1 MELKMEVNDIW
12 SKTLELVSAEIN
24 STVSYD
30 VYIKPAVPISF
41 ADDIFTIAVGIML
54 GKMMIEKHHKELI
67 ERCLSRVV
75 QRAVRL
81 EIEVSD
87 NLNALKHEK
96 AVFDMEKN
104 SGSASQSDY
113 NFSNINPRYTFDTF
127 VVGSSNSYA
136 YNVALAVAK
145 TPAKDY
151 NPLFLYGNS
160 GLGKTHLMLAIGNYV
175 LKNHP
180 DLKVTYVSSERF
192 TNEMIDALRDKT
204 MNEFRHRYRQTDYL
218 LIDDIQFIEGKESI
232 QEEFFHTFND
242 LYNSDRQ
249 IVITSDRPPKNLVTL
264 EDRLRTR
271 FDWGVTTDI
280 GVPEYETRMAI
291 LKKKAELENISI
303 KDEVFDYIAER
314 VKTNV
319 RELEGALTK
328 IIAYSKMSDKDI
340 DIKFAEESLKR
351 ILPEDKII
359 KITHKEI
366 KEKVCTYYNVSMK
379 ELTGNSRTK
388 DVATARQVAMYL
400 CKKLTEMNHVRIG
413 IEFGNK
419 DRTTVTHNVKKIA
432 KEIETNEEIK
442 TAVEFITKDL
452 QTI

>member
-1 MELKMEVNDIW
+1 MEVNDIW